1 MSTAVPPHQ
10 AERPEHPEAEQPD
23 PTRPTSDGSGPGRS
37 ARSPVSRRAVRLVA
51 EREVRASMQKR
62 SFWIGAAIT
71 LAIVLAIAI
80 LPGVLDDDSATTRT
94 VALGPDRVEL
104 EAPLA
109 AIDDATEDLT
119 IEISTFE
126 DAGGARSVAAE
137 GEVDAAVV
145 GDTIFVDDDAPDD
158 LVAVLDQS
166 ARTARVATGVE
177 NGSVDPAVADVLAAP
192 QVLSVEALDP
202 TDTEQQA
209 RQAMTVFGIFLIFV
223 QIFGFGYAVAGGIVE
238 EKSSR
243 VVEVLLAKVRPGELL
258 AGKVVGIWLLT
269 TAQMIAIAV
278 VGLVAATASG
288 TLDLPPGW
296 FGVVAFLLLWYVV
309 AYVFYACVFAIC
321 GALAASA
328 EEMQSTT
335 TPATILVM
343 LGYGAAFV
351 ALNDP
356 EGTIAAVASFV
367 PAFAPLVMPIRAVLG
382 DAPAWEVVLSIG
394 ITLGVGAALIPVA
407 GRIYRGSVLTSR
419 QTKLAAAWR
428 SART

>member
-23 PTRPTSDGSGPGRS
+23 PTRPTGDGSGPGRS

-137 GEVDAAVV
+137 GEVDAA
-145 GDTIFVDDDAPDD
+145 
-158 LVAVLDQS
+158 
-166 ARTARVATGVE
+166 
-177 NGSVDPAVADVLAAP
+177 
-192 QVLSVEALDP
+192 
-202 TDTEQQA
+202 
-209 RQAMTVFGIFLIFV
+209 
-223 QIFGFGYAVAGGIVE
+223 
-238 EKSSR
+238 
-243 VVEVLLAKVRPGELL
+243 
-258 AGKVVGIWLLT
+258 
-269 TAQMIAIAV
+269 
-278 VGLVAATASG
+278 
-288 TLDLPPGW
+288 
-296 FGVVAFLLLWYVV
+296 
-309 AYVFYACVFAIC
+309 
-321 GALAASA
+321 
-328 EEMQSTT
+328 
-335 TPATILVM
+335 
-343 LGYGAAFV
+343 
-351 ALNDP
+351 
-356 EGTIAAVASFV
+356 
-367 PAFAPLVMPIRAVLG
+367 
-382 DAPAWEVVLSIG
+382 
-394 ITLGVGAALIPVA
+394 LIPVA